1 MVGRV
6 VKLFKGENKAA
17 IKLEKKLSLGDGLEF
32 WVKVGGRVGTTVN
45 KMTQNG
51 QEVTSALPGMQVVID
66 IPNGVRMNDR
76 VFRTFDAELMAY
88 AGKFYGEKAKR
99 RIPVDAVVTA
109 KLGQPLTVLLTDDEA
124 VPALAKPILL
134 RKLPASTRLMKQ
146 QCASR

>member
-1 MVGRV
+1 M

-51 QEVTSALPGMQVVID
+51 QEVTSALPGTQVVID

-76 VFRTFDAELMAY
+76 VFRKKPNAAY
-88 AGKFYGEKAKR
+88 R
-99 RIPVDAVVTA
+99 
-109 KLGQPLTVLLTDDEA
+109 
-124 VPALAKPILL
+124 
-134 RKLPASTRLMKQ
+134 
-146 QCASR
+146 